1 MLNKNY
7 SPIATPDDPVISI
20 KLPRSILSDL
30 RLRAEENGRGLDS
43 EIALRLARSLER
55 DLKMV
60 KADNALALKAFDRVE
75 SQPELIQ
82 FLALQLR

>member
-7 SPIATPDDPVISI
+7 SPIIECDDPIISI
-20 KLPRSILSDL
+20 NLPKAILADL
-30 RLRAEENGRGLDS
+30 RLRAEENGRCFES
-43 EIALRLARSLER
+43 EIAIRLARSLER

-60 KADNALALKAFDRVE
+60 EADSALALKAFDRVQ

-82 FLALQLR
+82 FLALQH